1 MQVDA
6 LAEEVIVVAYDPD
19 LDPAEKRVICE
30 NLRWLLSKLAP
41 TRYGDRLLVAGDP
54 SSPIEVLHKQANL
67 SDLSS
72 DALDALEHFLL
83 HVVDSRVAGVNGM
96 LLEHD
101 PAAASTQREVV
112 ERPAALVEV
121 QRQ

>member
-1 MQVDA
+1 M
-6 LAEEVIVVAYDPD
+6 
-19 LDPAEKRVICE
+19 
-30 NLRWLLSKLAP
+30 
-41 TRYGDRLLVAGDP
+41 VAGDP

-101 PAAASTQREVV
+101 PAAASTQRDVA
-112 ERPAALVEV
+112 ERPTALL
-121 QRQ
+121 RASK